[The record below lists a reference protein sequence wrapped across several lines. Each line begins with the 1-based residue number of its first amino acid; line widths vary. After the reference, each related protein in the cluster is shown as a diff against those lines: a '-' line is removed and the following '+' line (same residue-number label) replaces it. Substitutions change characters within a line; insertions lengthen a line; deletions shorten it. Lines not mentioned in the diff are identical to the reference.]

1 MTNCIFCKIA
11 AGEIPAATIWEN
23 NKFLAVLDANPNTK
37 GMTLIIPKAH
47 YDSYA
52 FEMPDDVYC
61 KFFLAAKTVAR
72 MLEIGLGV
80 KRVALV
86 MEGMGINHAHLKL
99 YPLYGLEEKFKAME
113 SKDRVFFDRYQ
124 GYIST
129 QCGPVAD
136 PAELKKLAKEIQ
148 QKNRLAAQ

>member
-61 KFFLAAKTVAR
+61 EFF
-72 MLEIGLGV
+72 
-80 KRVALV
+80 
-86 MEGMGINHAHLKL
+86 
-99 YPLYGLEEKFKAME
+99 
-113 SKDRVFFDRYQ
+113 
-124 GYIST
+124 
-129 QCGPVAD
+129 
-136 PAELKKLAKEIQ
+136 
-148 QKNRLAAQ
+148 